1 MKNQYFGDIRDQ
13 FKYDLILTIMQLHPG
28 LRLKQFTFIPMLTKN
43 DHRTDGNKRGVE
55 ERKRRYRPGSRND
68 ELVHFLRRSDGIG
81 PEERDFT
88 EILGLFNDK
97 RVRTT
102 IYGTGYFSH
111 RSRDAYFSNVPGH
124 MLESALVLVDPD
136 NGLEVN
142 HSSEK
147 HLLYSEVNSLLARMS
162 KNSALMI
169 YQHFP
174 RQNHDRYLEWRTR
187 ELFEKTTISPVWIT
201 DDEII
206 FFFMVKDRVER
217 TKMIEMVCFY
227 ADRYEKC
234 RTGFRSWDV

>member
-13 FKYDLILTIMQLHPG
+13 FKYDLILDIMRRNRG
-28 LRLKQFTFIPMLTKN
+28 LRLEKFTFIPMLTKN

-68 ELVHFLRRSDGIG
+68 ELVHFLGRSDGIAPG
-81 PEERDFT
+81 ERDFT
-88 EILGLFNDK
+88 EILGFFNDK
-97 RVRTT
+97 HFRTS

-111 RSRDAYFSNVPGH
+111 RLRDEYFSLIPGH
-124 MLESALVLVDPD
+124 MLKSALVLVDPD
-136 NGLEVN
+136 NGLEVK

-162 KNSALMI
+162 NYSVLMI

-187 ELFEKTTISPVWIT
+187 ELFEKTQISPVYIT

-217 TKMIEMVCFY
+217 TKMIEMVY
-227 ADRYEKC
+227 RYTDLYKKC
-234 RTGFRSWDV
+234 RAGFT